1 MHGHQFTD
9 RFGWSVKIKSI
20 QEALLVCLL
29 VIFFNW
35 ENAFEEV
42 DENNFDPSVVL
53 MHLGHQKED
62 LALKSPVIT
71 QKYGLCLLMSL
82 KKFLKNR
89 QK

>member
-1 MHGHQFTD
+1 MISKDQINTGSTTSL
-9 RFGWSVKIKSI
+9 SVGY
-20 QEALLVCLL
+20 
-29 VIFFNW
+29 FFDW

-42 DENNFDPSVVL
+42 DENNFDPSAVL

-71 QKYGLCLLMSL
+71 QKYGLCLFMSL